1 MPKIDDVFERTI
13 RLDESVSRINEKVD
27 QLIAAVSAAPAAAGH
42 PPPPADSAK
51 AGGEPLPNNLSQL
64 AGFAI
69 DKLGKFGTPILI
81 IVIVIGTYLGIQE
94 VLSTINQRDEIVRK
108 TFTETVVATLK
119 VGKSVV
125 ENTEKLIKL
134 NAELGKTGEILLN
147 LQRKAADEAAKAV
160 TEKQNAERAVQKS
173 EDLQKNLA
181 TKVKSPG

>member
-1 MPKIDDVFERTI
+1 M
-13 RLDESVSRINEKVD
+13 
-27 QLIAAVSAAPAAAGH
+27 
-42 PPPPADSAK
+42 
-51 AGGEPLPNNLSQL
+51 
-64 AGFAI
+64 
-69 DKLGKFGTPILI
+69 
-81 IVIVIGTYLGIQE
+81 
-94 VLSTINQRDEIVRK
+94 
-108 TFTETVVATLK
+108 VATLK

-181 TKVKSPG
+181 TKESLLAKEKQKVDKKDKELSALRVDLTQKGQKLKQANDQLEIEQVAVAKERGEIVLSRANVAAREGLLRDKDAELSEMQTTITSLKEDLKRSRGKGVVSQGWWKIGESA